1 MLKLYKGR
9 FMIQTEQQRLEL
21 AQTVMEFLDAWRVR
35 PREQMML
42 LGLDSQTRSRTLARY
57 RHGTPL
63 PNDELVLRR
72 ACELV
77 AIGRALLTVF
87 PHSAPSAS
95 LWVTTPHANFG
106 NRTPLDV
113 MLDDREHG
121 IGRILR
127 SLDNTGGW

>member
-1 MLKLYKGR
+1 
-9 FMIQTEQQRLEL
+9 MIQNEQQRLEL

-35 PREQMML
+35 PTEQLIL
-42 LGLDSQTRSRTLARY
+42 LGLDSQTRGRTLARY
-57 RHGTPL
+57 RQGTPL
-63 PNDELVLRR
+63 PDDERVLRR
-72 ACELV
+72 AADLV

-106 NRTPLDV
+106 NRTPIDV
-113 MLDDREHG
+113 MLADRDQG

-127 SLDNTGGW
+127 SLDNTGSW

>member
-1 MLKLYKGR
+1 MLK
-9 FMIQTEQQRLEL
+9 TEQQRLEL
-21 AQTVMEFLDAWRVR
+21 AQAVMEFLDAWRVR
-35 PREQMML
+35 PKEQMML
-42 LGLDSQTRSRTLARY
+42 LGLDASARSRMLARY

-63 PNDELVLRR
+63 PDDEYVLHR
-72 ACELV
+72 ASELV

-95 LWVTTPHANFG
+95 LWVTTPHAQFG

-121 IGRILR
+121 IGRILL

>member
-1 MLKLYKGR
+1 
-9 FMIQTEQQRLEL
+9 MIQTEQQRLEL